1 MNIKE
6 LYDKNEQINI
16 ETYLSK
22 CGVKDIEEY
31 LNPSGKYL
39 DDCMLYNNIR
49 DGVQEIKYHC
59 LTENNKIFII
69 QDGDCDG
76 VCCTVMLY
84 QYLRALKEDLD
95 ISILIHTSKQRGL
108 DDEDIMNRIREEK
121 PNLVIIP
128 DAGTNNKIQAKELC
142 DLGIGLLVIDHHD
155 IATPIEHGT
164 LINNQDPKS
173 NVSKNGSGALVTHKF
188 LQALDK
194 EFNLEW
200 SSWFIDLVAL
210 SLISDSMDM
219 SEMENRE
226 YYHYGLETIEC
237 VNNEFLK
244 HLIDSFIGNEYT
256 QKDLSFK
263 VIPKINSICR
273 HKNIEYKQ
281 RLIMAFIGQDNLDE
295 VLDIVSQAHKDQI
308 DTVNNIIEL
317 NVDKIE
323 EIKDNNLIV
332 FASDD
337 IPRSYS
343 GLVCAKIMN
352 ICNNKPTIVG
362 SIKDG
367 EFIGSL
373 RSPIPLRSD
382 LDNNDLVEWASGH
395 EDSCGILIKENN
407 IGSLVDYYNSLTLSY
422 SPCISVLKSYTVK
435 SIPTKLFGLFEPYNA
450 LWNGKGLQK
459 PMFHISNITFNP
471 SDVQIMGKTKRVIKI
486 HSNGI
491 DFMIF
496 NCLKE
501 DKEKLGLGYYED
513 GCFISSP
520 KKEKMQLECVGEL
533 GINEW
538 NGNKKLQVII
548 DKYEIMCYNKKSKK
562 DIF

>member
-1 MNIKE
+1 
-6 LYDKNEQINI
+6 
-16 ETYLSK
+16 
-22 CGVKDIEEY
+22 
-31 LNPSGKYL
+31 
-39 DDCMLYNNIR
+39 
-49 DGVQEIKYHC
+49 
-59 LTENNKIFII
+59 
-69 QDGDCDG
+69 
-76 VCCTVMLY
+76 
-84 QYLRALKEDLD
+84 
-95 ISILIHTSKQRGL
+95 
-108 DDEDIMNRIREEK
+108 
-121 PNLVIIP
+121 
-128 DAGTNNKIQAKELC
+128 
-142 DLGIGLLVIDHHD
+142 
-155 IATPIEHGT
+155 
-164 LINNQDPKS
+164 
-173 NVSKNGSGALVTHKF
+173 
-188 LQALDK
+188 
-194 EFNLEW
+194 
-200 SSWFIDLVAL
+200 
-210 SLISDSMDM
+210 
-219 SEMENRE
+219 
-226 YYHYGLETIEC
+226 
-237 VNNEFLK
+237 
-244 HLIDSFIGNEYT
+244 
-256 QKDLSFK
+256 
-263 VIPKINSICR
+263 
-273 HKNIEYKQ
+273 
-281 RLIMAFIGQDNLDE
+281 MAFIGQDNLNE

-337 IPRSYS
+337 IPRSCS

-352 ICNNKPTIVG
+352 ICNNKPTIVN

-407 IGSLVDYYNSLTLSY
+407 IKQLVDYYNGLTLSY

-513 GCFISSP
+513 GCFVSSP

-548 DKYEIMCYNKKSKK
+548 DKYEIMCYNKKTKK